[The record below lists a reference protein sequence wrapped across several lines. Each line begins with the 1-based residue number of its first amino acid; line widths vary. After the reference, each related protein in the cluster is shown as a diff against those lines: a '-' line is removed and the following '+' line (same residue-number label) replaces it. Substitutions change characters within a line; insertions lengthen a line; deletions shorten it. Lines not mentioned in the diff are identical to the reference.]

1 MSLFNFFKKKQREI
15 TKNTSVDSD
24 LCAGDADEFKNPIE
38 ENFHAK
44 VIDRICGINTK
55 TSNAY
60 KMVKTVKEFVI
71 VFEDGEGKFRS
82 VLVGEDM
89 YDAFEEGQAGTLTLI
104 NGKIDSFVLDE
115 EGEN

>member
-1 MSLFNFFKKKQREI
+1 MSLFSFFKKGKKE
-15 TKNTSVDSD
+15 TAENSAVNSEP
-24 LCAGDADEFKNPIE
+24 CAKCVDEFEDAIE
-38 ENFHAK
+38 ESFHAK

-55 TSNAY
+55 TSNGY

-71 VFEDGEGKFRS
+71 VFEDDDGKFRR
-82 VLVGEDM
+82 VLVSESM

-104 NGKIDSFVLDE
+104 DGQIDSFVLDE